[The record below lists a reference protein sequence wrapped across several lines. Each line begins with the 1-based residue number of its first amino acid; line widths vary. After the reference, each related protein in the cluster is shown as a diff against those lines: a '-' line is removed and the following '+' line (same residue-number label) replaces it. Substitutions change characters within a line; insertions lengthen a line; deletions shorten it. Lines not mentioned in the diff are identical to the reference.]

1 MWLLMKTTRRQ
12 ISKPKTLAKK
22 FLDELDQQHAF
33 QGESVRGMLFFKN
46 TQSLSTHRT
55 RWESFEDNR
64 RGIG

>member
-1 MWLLMKTTRRQ
+1 MWLLLKTTRRQ
-12 ISKPKTLAKK
+12 ISKPKTLPEKL
-22 FLDELDQQHAF
+22 LDELDKHAF

-55 RWESFEDNR
+55 CWESFEDNR